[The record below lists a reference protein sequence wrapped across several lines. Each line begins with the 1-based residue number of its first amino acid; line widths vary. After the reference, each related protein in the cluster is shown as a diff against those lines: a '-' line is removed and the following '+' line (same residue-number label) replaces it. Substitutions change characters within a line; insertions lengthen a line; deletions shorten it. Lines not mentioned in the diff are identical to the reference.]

1 MITIQ
6 VKKHDN
12 FSVEFKF
19 GFEGNLEVGH
29 SEFVVN
35 SWIFVP
41 NSLDINPQTYGK
53 DQFYRD
59 IKSNVRLITP
69 VYLLR
74 ELSNPASLPFVTLR
88 KALEELATS
97 PLKEVVDNY
106 ESQIKMF
113 AAIFKSALR
122 NHSVH
127 TSQATNDED
136 VLYLTED
143 FVAEVGK
150 ITSEYRQLYQLINVP
165 RVEEKLRNYYLFGDE
180 MMSHIIDVQSV
191 RILKRIDRAANP
203 ALDRARAS
211 LVALL
216 NEEREYKRSRGYEM
230 VDADGEDVAGNRQ
243 LVFRYG
249 LLKKY
254 VESELYIRLNKKRD
268 GFAIEQV
275 YYSLAAGLAMIFA
288 TAVAWFAQ
296 LKYGNITGPLFVV
309 LVVSYMLKDRIKD
322 LMRYYFAHKLG
333 NKYFDNKAEVR
344 IQNHKLGLIKEGVDF
359 ISESKAP
366 REVIELRGRSSLVEA
381 ENRIFEEKIL
391 LYRKRVVIDNVQLG
405 MASTYPVKGLNEI
418 LRFHMHRFVQKM
430 DNPEVP
436 VDTLD
441 SEGRIVTAKVQ
452 KIYYINLLMQ
462 LVDGGEVCYRRFRI
476 VMTRNGIIGV
486 EDMK

>member
-6 VKKHDN
+6 AKKHDN

-19 GFEGNLEVGH
+19 GFEGNPEVEH

-59 IKSNVRLITP
+59 IKSNVRMITP
-69 VYLLR
+69 VYLVR
-74 ELSNPASLPFVTLR
+74 ELANPESLPFVGLR
-88 KALEELATS
+88 KALSALALS
-97 PLKEVVDNY
+97 PTTTNVENY
-106 ESQIKMF
+106 ESEIKMF

-127 TSQATNDED
+127 TSKCEVAKE
-136 VLYLTED
+136 VAYLTED
-143 FVAEVGK
+143 FAVGVRR
-150 ITSEYRQLYQLINVP
+150 IMDEYRSLYQLINVP
-165 RVEEKLRNYYLFGDE
+165 TVDDKLRNYFLFGDE
-180 MMSHIIDVQSV
+180 MMSHIIDVQSL
-191 RILKRIDRAANP
+191 RIVKKIDR
-203 ALDRARAS
+203 LGDES
-211 LVALL
+211 LVEARCHLVEL
-216 NEEREYKRSRGYEM
+216 MSHEKRYKVAQGYEI
-230 VDADGEDVAGNRQ
+230 VEPEETESNRQ

-254 VESELYIRLNKKRD
+254 IESDLYIKLDKKRD
-268 GFAIEQV
+268 GFAIEQI

-288 TAVAWFAQ
+288 TGVAWFAQ

-309 LVVSYMLKDRIKD
+309 LVVSYMLKDRIKE
-322 LMRYYFAHKLG
+322 LMRYYFAHRLG
-333 NKYFDNKAEVR
+333 NKYYDNKAEVKVYER
-344 IQNHKLGLIKEGVDF
+344 KVGLFKEGVDF

-366 REVIELRGRSSLVEA
+366 KEVMDIRGRSSLVEA

-391 LYRKRVVIDNVQLG
+391 LYRKRVMLDNVQLAEG
-405 MASTYPVKGLNEI
+405 STYTVKGINEI
-418 LRFHMHRFVQKM
+418 LRFHMHRFIQKM

-441 SEGRIVTAKVQ
+441 ADGNVATVRVQ
-452 KIYYINLLMQ
+452 KIYYINIVMQ
-462 LVDGGEVCYRRFRI
+462 LVEGTQTSYRRFRI
-476 VMTRNGIIGV
+476 VMTRNGILSV
-486 EDMK
+486 EVI

>member
-6 VKKHDN
+6 AKKHDN

-19 GFEGNLEVGH
+19 GFEGNQEVGRG
-29 SEFVVN
+29 EFMVN

-74 ELSNPASLPFVTLR
+74 ELSDANSLPFASLR
-88 KALEELATS
+88 ASFERLASSPTTANEEA
-97 PLKEVVDNY
+97 Y

-122 NHSVH
+122 NHSIH
-127 TSQATNDED
+127 TSRTESPAE
-136 VLYLTED
+136 VAYLTED
-143 FVAEVGK
+143 FVREVSAIVK
-150 ITSEYRQLYQLINVP
+150 IYRTMYQLINVP
-165 RVEEKLRNYYLFGDE
+165 TVEDRLRNYYLFGDE

-191 RILKRIDRAANP
+191 RILKQIDCLASP
-203 ALDRARAS
+203 LLLDARAH
-211 LVALL
+211 LVELV
-216 NEEREYKRSRGYEM
+216 EREKEYKRTQRYEILE
-230 VDADGEDVAGNRQ
+230 ANGTSGNRA

-254 VESELYIRLNKKRD
+254 IESELYIRLNKKRD
-268 GFAIEQV
+268 GFAVEQV

-296 LKYGNITGPLFVV
+296 LKYGNITGPLFIV

-322 LMRYYFAHKLG
+322 LMRYYFAHRLG

-344 IQNHKLGLIKEGVDF
+344 ILDHKVGVIKEGVDF
-359 ISESKAP
+359 ISENKTPS
-366 REVIELRGRSSLVEA
+366 EVMDIRGRSSLVEA
-381 ENRIFEEKIL
+381 ENRIFEEKIV
-391 LYRKRVVIDNVQLG
+391 LYRKRVVIDNEQLG
-405 MASTYPVKGLNEI
+405 LASAYPVKGINEI

-436 VDTLD
+436 VDTID
-441 SEGRIVTAKVQ
+441 DEGRVSTVKVQ
-452 KIYYINLLMQ
+452 KIYYINIVMQ
-462 LVDGGEVCYRRFRI
+462 FVEGTTTSFHRFRI
-476 VMTRNGIIGV
+476 VMTRDGILAV
-486 EDMK
+486 EKI